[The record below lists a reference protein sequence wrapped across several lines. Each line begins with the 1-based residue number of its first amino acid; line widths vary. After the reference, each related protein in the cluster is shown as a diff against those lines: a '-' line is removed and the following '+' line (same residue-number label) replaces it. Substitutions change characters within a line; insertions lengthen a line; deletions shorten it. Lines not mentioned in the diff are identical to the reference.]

1 MRRSVWNLD
10 KEDSS
15 KKLET
20 YFGLFRVQEGYRQL
34 ENGQCMLSCQSLL
47 YSATDL
53 WIHRITKKRQSR
65 GDGTFPVSC
74 STYLIDLYIQPGFRY
89 GFFFSLVFF
98 VLIDYWAASVFL
110 MFPADSFA
118 HAHPSSQLSVCLLGM
133 FFLHFRRLQL
143 NSADFL
149 EAFPKQ
155 LARRYVLCQMFIIAC
170 LVNDW
175 YGEVKSDDNSLVF
188 RYNKQVKRTTS
199 AKYKYPTILQL
210 ACFDQFPYFLSIYL
224 LKNNQAI
231 SKPYAQVGKQ

>member
-1 MRRSVWNLD
+1 MHAVSHFCIVPLTCGSTELQRKDNHMVMEHFQFHVPRILLTYTFNLA
-10 KEDSS
+10 
-15 KKLET
+15 L
-20 YFGLFRVQEGYRQL
+20 G
-34 ENGQCMLSCQSLL
+34 M
-47 YSATDL
+47 A
-53 WIHRITKKRQSR
+53 
-65 GDGTFPVSC
+65 
-74 STYLIDLYIQPGFRY
+74 
-89 GFFFSLVFF
+89 FFFSLVFF
-98 VLIDYWAASVFL
+98 VLIDYWAASAFL

-188 RYNKQVKRTTS
+188 RYNK
-199 AKYKYPTILQL
+199 
-210 ACFDQFPYFLSIYL
+210 
-224 LKNNQAI
+224 
-231 SKPYAQVGKQ
+231 